1 MEVMGGMNDSTVKK
15 WSIASWEFVFGIVA
29 LVCTCF
35 GVFWGIYSYYYSAT
49 VEAKETMLN
58 QVITVKQERLDL
70 AREQLEMAKADL
82 AKADSAAQVMIDSL
96 TAALQAQ
103 ITREEQFQT
112 SINSLPSAVR
122 SSQQIQRVFTE
133 SQQSAEKTSQ
143 AVNKLNDIKALRTD
157 ISKIQLFDPK
167 TDAAVD
173 RLLQGP

>member
-1 MEVMGGMNDSTVKK
+1 MIGMNDSTAKK

-49 VEAKETMLN
+49 VEAKETTLN
-58 QVITVKQERLDL
+58 QVIAVKQERLEL

-82 AKADSAAQVMIDSL
+82 AKADSVAREMIDSL

-103 ITREEQFQT
+103 ITREKQFQT
-112 SINSLPSAVR
+112 SISSLPPTVR
-122 SSQQIQRVFTE
+122 SNQQIQQVFTE
-133 SQQSAEKTSQ
+133 SQQSADQTSQ
-143 AVNKLNDIKALRTD
+143 AVNKLNDIKASRLD
-157 ISKIQLFDPK
+157 VSKIQLFDPK